1 MARSKAGQSQNM
13 AKLRFDNGFG
23 CLPAAALMLLL
34 AWASTGACSVRSEKA
49 AKGAPAA
56 AAAAPAADAGLKA
69 RVETLEEQLVDM
81 QVVVGTLESLGKN
94 GGSAPAAFPAGFGRR
109 GCGAH
114 RRSRDAGSGS
124 DGRASA
130 AIRSG
135 SQSWRQPAPWRYSFE
150 YEHGGDGARPIRRQI
165 MAEAPAAGLVRRR
178 YRREAVAMP
187 SADCWTV
194 MRRLRPP
201 HRPPQLEAPMEE
213 CRRARA

>member
-1 MARSKAGQSQNM
+1 MAKSKAGQSQNM

-34 AWASTGACSVRSEKA
+34 AWAAPGLLSPVKKPRKARQPRLRGAGGRCGSQGACRDTRRA
-49 AKGAPAA
+49 TRRY
-56 AAAAPAADAGLKA
+56 AGRRRHA
-69 RVETLEEQLVDM
+69 RVARQERWL
-81 QVVVGTLESLGKN
+81 GT
-94 GGSAPAAFPAGFGRR
+94 GSVPGAFGRR
-109 GCGAH
+109 GCGAD
-114 RRSRDAGSGS
+114 RRSRDAGSGA

-135 SQSWRQPAPWRYSFE
+135 SQSWRQPAPWRHSFE
-150 YEHGGDGARPIRRQI
+150 HEHGGDGARSGFDRI
-165 MAEAPAAGLVRRR
+165 MAEAPAAGLARRR
-178 YRREAVAMP
+178 YRRAAVAMP

-213 CRRARA
+213 CQRARA